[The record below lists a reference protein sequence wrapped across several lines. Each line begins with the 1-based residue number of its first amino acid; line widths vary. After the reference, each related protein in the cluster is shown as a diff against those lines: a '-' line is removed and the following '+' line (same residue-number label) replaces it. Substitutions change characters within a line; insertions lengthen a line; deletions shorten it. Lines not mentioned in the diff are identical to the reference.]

1 MNRKKFVIY
10 NLKYMSKRK
19 LDREATIQNIIKAA
33 GENIRDASELQTAD
47 DEFLVDAAMLW
58 EAEVV
63 YK

>member
-1 MNRKKFVIY
+1 MSRK
-10 NLKYMSKRK
+10 K
-19 LDREATIQNIIKAA
+19 LDREATIKNIIEAA
-33 GENIRDASELQTAD
+33 GDNIRDAEELQTAD